1 MYHNLLLELLDIYRE
16 TFKVSKI
23 KISYSRKNNS
33 LNLRISESNEDT
45 LKTTIV
51 LSIEDNSSIKYV
63 YLDKHIKP
71 KDSLDY
77 FDYPEDIKKR
87 VFIFLKNILFNYK
100 LNPEILKDYICFD
113 NSDKI
118 ESIFISG

>member
-1 MYHNLLLELLDIYRE
+1 MYHNLLLELYRE
-16 TFKVSKI
+16 TFKFSKI
-23 KISYSRKNNS
+23 KISYSRKNDS
-33 LNLRISESNEDT
+33 VILRILESNEDT

-51 LSIEDNSSIKYV
+51 LSIEEDSLIKYV
-63 YLDKHIKP
+63 YLDKRIKP

-77 FDYPEDIKKR
+77 LDYPEDIKKR
-87 VFIFLKNILFNYK
+87 IFIFLKNILLNYK
-100 LNPEILKDYICFD
+100 LNSEILKDYICFD